1 MAMNGPFARRANR
14 AKELMPRFPEAR
26 PLLDLYLPTAA
37 LQQEIFDA
45 HLPANLGPGPLLDFF
60 APLLEIVRRRGP
72 GMLFHAGQNSPP
84 SEDSL
89 VAFWQ
94 GNRDVVEGAQF
105 FVRALLQPW
114 VTRLRAT
121 SVPLEQDW
129 GAGESCPFCSAAP
142 AAAVLRNDKRSL
154 WCGLCGSEYGF
165 AGAGCTCCGE
175 PDDQRRA
182 TYCTEDAEHVW
193 ADACDTCGTYIKTI
207 DLNADEEAVPA
218 VEEMVTLGLNLWAEE
233 SGYRKREPNL
243 LGM

>member
-1 MAMNGPFARRANR
+1 
-14 AKELMPRFPEAR
+14 MPRFPEAR

-45 HLPANLGPGPLLDFF
+45 RLPASLGPAPLLEFF
-60 APLLEIVRRRGP
+60 PRLLEIVRRRGP
-72 GMLFHAGQNSPP
+72 KSLFHAGEATPP
-84 SEDSL
+84 TELSL

-94 GNRDVVEGAQF
+94 GERDIREGAQF
-105 FVRALLQPW
+105 FARALLQPW
-114 VTRLRAT
+114 VAMLRAT
-121 SVPLEQDW
+121 SAPLEHDW
-129 GAGESCPFCSAAP
+129 EAGESCPFCSAAP
-142 AAAVLRNDKRSL
+142 AAAVLRNGRRSL
-154 WCGLCGSEYGF
+154 WCGLCGGECGF

-175 PDDQRRA
+175 ADESRRA
-182 TYCTEDAEHVW
+182 AYRTEDAEHVY

-207 DLNADEEAVPA
+207 DLNMDEEAVPA